1 MCKKIVRMDP
11 LRLAEAQGVEF
22 ALLGHTVGHSI
33 QFRVFWQCTPQTLT
47 KPIMYSNTEYLD
59 TTGSAADTFKCKGL
73 SSLDGGLKS
82 TDP

>member
-1 MCKKIVRMDP
+1 MDL

-47 KPIMYSNTEYLD
+47 KPIM
-59 TTGSAADTFKCKGL
+59 CRCL
-73 SSLDGGLKS
+73 SSVGKMHPVQCILYPVS
-82 TDP
+82 

>member
-1 MCKKIVRMDP
+1 MDP

-47 KPIMYSNTEYLD
+47 KPIIAAFYICRLKNRFSPPPSAIGVHTADYSIYPTRAGY
-59 TTGSAADTFKCKGL
+59 
-73 SSLDGGLKS
+73 
-82 TDP
+82 